1 MVMKKSTS
9 KPIAHTKDASSK
21 GKKAQSDRMTAQAK
35 SVIMKKSKATDSA
48 RRATKVGS
56 ERMTAQAK
64 SIAAKKVKAQSAYS
78 SRMTKPVM
86 DKKKSDNAKSLAQRR
101 NPVADYKTNKVRGE
115 EKSGYLDI
123 PKIYGQVLMP
133 GGVSRGV
140 FDDKRGVSP
149 YSYTYKGKGSKAK
162 KK

>member
-1 MVMKKSTS
+1 MAMYKS
-9 KPIAHTKDASSK
+9 ASSK
-21 GKKAQSDRMTAQAK
+21 GNKAQSDRMTAQAK

-48 RRATKVGS
+48 RRATKVSG

-78 SRMTKPVM
+78 SRMTGPVTQ
-86 DKKKSDNAKSLAQRR
+86 KKKSDNAASLARRR

-115 EKSGYLDI
+115 EKAGYLDTL
-123 PKIYGQVLMP
+123 KIMGQVVMP

-140 FDDKRGVSP
+140 YDDKRGVSP